1 MFYIHV
7 SCRVFAPLMETTS
20 PLQSLLQTPNFTVST
35 RPCRPRV
42 SSRRFRRQLSEPCHS
57 FPSPPALSRDTR
69 PMYQRQM
76 SEPNIP
82 FPPQGFKQE
91 YPDPLFEHPA
101 MMGAPLPHAYPPSM
115 MIKQEPRDFTYD
127 SGELKHHSASSVCP
141 FQRPPS
147 LFTQFDR
154 ILLHFYDDT
163 CVVPEKVEGDVKQ
176 ELGLYREGPSY
187 QRRGSLQLWQ
197 FLVALLD
204 DPSNSHFIAW
214 TGRGMEFKLIEP
226 EEVARRWGIQK
237 NRPAMNY
244 DKLSRSLR
252 YYYEKGIMQ
261 KVAGERY
268 VYKFVCD
275 PEALFSMAFPD
286 NQRPILKT
294 DPERQ
299 INEEDTVPLSHFD
312 ESMAY
317 VQDGPY
323 CAPHPHYSEGY
334 VY

>member
-1 MFYIHV
+1 MY
-7 SCRVFAPLMETTS
+7 EKG
-20 PLQSLLQTPNFTVST
+20 
-35 RPCRPRV
+35 PR
-42 SSRRFRRQLSEPCHS
+42 Q
-57 FPSPPALSRDTR
+57 
-69 PMYQRQM
+69 
-76 SEPNIP
+76 
-82 FPPQGFKQE
+82 
-91 YPDPLFEHPA
+91 
-101 MMGAPLPHAYPPSM
+101 
-115 MIKQEPRDFTYD
+115 
-127 SGELKHHSASSVCP
+127 
-141 FQRPPS
+141 
-147 LFTQFDR
+147 
-154 ILLHFYDDT
+154 FYDDT
-163 CVVPEKVEGDVKQ
+163 CVVPEKFDGMYDTSLFLFFHIVSGDVKQ
-176 ELGLYREGPSY
+176 EPGMYREGPTY

-286 NQRPILKT
+286 NQRPLLKT
-294 DPERQ
+294 DMERH

-312 ESMAY
+312 ESMVY
-317 VQDGPY
+317 MQDGGCCNTHPY
-323 CAPHPHYSEGY
+323 NEGY